1 MRLYNIKK
9 IMLGAAMAVA
19 SVGLT
24 SCVGDLDVENINPQK
39 TPTTNYD
46 YILNKVYSNM
56 VLTGQKGPNGEGDL
70 EDIDEGTSSMIRQL
84 WNANSLTTDEAK
96 CIWGDAG
103 IPEFN
108 NDAWTASHPMM
119 KALYYR
125 LYFGITLANYY
136 IHNQGG
142 EDAETLTT
150 RAEARLKRA

>member
-24 SCVGDLDVENINPQK
+24 SCVGDLDVDNINPQK

-46 YILNKVYSNM
+46 YILNKVYANM
-56 VLTGQKGPNGEGDL
+56 VLTGQKGPDGEGDL

-96 CIWGDAG
+96 CISLLS
-103 IPEFN
+103 N
-108 NDAWTASHPMM
+108 SKSMCQSSSS
-119 KALYYR
+119 R
-125 LYFGITLANYY
+125 
-136 IHNQGG
+136 
-142 EDAETLTT
+142 
-150 RAEARLKRA
+150 